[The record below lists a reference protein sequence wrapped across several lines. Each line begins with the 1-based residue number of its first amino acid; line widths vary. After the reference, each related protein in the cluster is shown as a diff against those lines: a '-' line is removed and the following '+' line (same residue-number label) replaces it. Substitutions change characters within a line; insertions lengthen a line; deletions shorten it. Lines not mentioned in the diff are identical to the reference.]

1 MGVPRAVALVLAT
14 GLARP
19 PAGLSA
25 LAFSKI
31 GCCGVGRSAEI
42 RTRAPQSPREIFIT
56 AEKRKTAQGPCKS
69 QELWIDHQSNR
80 RMRAHRVAPEMYPW
94 CTQEAT

>member
-1 MGVPRAVALVLAT
+1 MALVLAT
-14 GLARP
+14 GLARH

-42 RTRAPQSPREIFIT
+42 RTRDPQSPRLKFYSAISRLGKPEALQLAQKWLKPSVYT
-56 AEKRKTAQGPCKS
+56 ATNCQHPPLCAS
-69 QELWIDHQSNR
+69 QMFPRGGL
-80 RMRAHRVAPEMYPW
+80 
-94 CTQEAT
+94 T